1 MFSKGFPGY
10 SRFRHFAKNPEFA
23 DKKFIFDLKI
33 VIFDLKIVIFDQFW
47 IVNKQIHR

>member
-1 MFSKGFPGY
+1 MFSIGFPGY

-33 VIFDLKIVIFDQFW
+33 VIFDQFW
-47 IVNKQIHR
+47 NVNKQICW